1 MKKPI
6 YLFQGDSITDAN
18 RDRSNP
24 SHLGYGYVPWIQEA
38 MPEVTV
44 INRGISGDR
53 TGELLARWQ
62 TDCLA
67 LQPDFISIFVGI
79 NDVWHKYK
87 WHKPMTN
94 ALFEANYRAL
104 LESAKR
110 LNPTVKIM
118 LISPFVFPM
127 GDYDP
132 IWRPDL
138 NAEIAIIDKLAL
150 EFGAIHLPLEKIMF
164 EAAVTTPMQDLAGD
178 GIHPSPLGHRLIA
191 NEIIKRIQ

>member
-24 SHLGYGYVPWIQEA
+24 SHLGYGYVPLIQEA
-38 MPEVTV
+38 MPHATV

-53 TGELLARWQ
+53 TIELLDRWQ
-62 TDCLA
+62 PDCLA
-67 LQPDFISIFVGI
+67 LQPDFVSIFVGI

-87 WHKPMTN
+87 WNKPMTLG
-94 ALFEANYRAL
+94 LFEANYREL
-104 LESAKR
+104 LETIKR
-110 LNPTVKIM
+110 ANPDIKLL

-150 EFGAIHLPLEKIMF
+150 AYGAIHIPLEQIMF
-164 EAAVTTPMQDLAGD
+164 EAAKTTPMNELAGD

-191 NEIIKRIQ
+191 NEILKRIQ